1 MTFLRGRHALTLLA
15 GPVVCL
21 LMGLLA
27 WTQVFSLAPGDVW
40 DRPVCAVE
48 VVVLLDTA
56 VLLWGGSASLAWMER
71 VAPRPLRF
79 CYACTAVWT
88 CLCAIGLPLLMCLV
102 LRTLPPDALPRSEN
116 VLVDGIP
123 TRFQLPWG
131 VFERYSVVC
140 LLCTGIALMATG
152 FVSRSFGPLLGLLS
166 YVVIVVV
173 QSNTLLTFLPGGY
186 PGEAAAMTGEAAL
199 TISPAAIVCAVTVAI
214 LGIAEYTWRLG
225 GVKALSS

>member
-1 MTFLRGRHALTLLA
+1 
-15 GPVVCL
+15 
-21 LMGLLA
+21 
-27 WTQVFSLAPGDVW
+27 
-40 DRPVCAVE
+40 
-48 VVVLLDTA
+48 
-56 VLLWGGSASLAWMER
+56 MER

-79 CYACTAVWT
+79 CCACTAVWT

-102 LRTLPPDALPRSEN
+102 LRTLPPDALPGSEN

-199 TISPAAIVCAVTVAI
+199 TISPAAIVCAVTAAI
-214 LGIAEYTWRLG
+214 LGIAEYTWRVG